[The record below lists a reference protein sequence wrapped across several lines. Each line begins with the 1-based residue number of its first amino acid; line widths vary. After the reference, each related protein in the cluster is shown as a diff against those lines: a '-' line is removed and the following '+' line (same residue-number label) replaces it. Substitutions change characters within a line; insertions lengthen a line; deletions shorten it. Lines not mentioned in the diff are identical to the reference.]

1 MSNDVRKSGEV
12 ELEEDTE
19 GFTETG
25 TEREGNE
32 RREDEGI
39 LMYKETEPEL
49 EDDNILG
56 LEDRS
61 GEVEE
66 AVGGLEGITEEL
78 ENGNEFGDDDEGVE
92 GNPKEV

>member
-1 MSNDVRKSGEV
+1 
-12 ELEEDTE
+12 
-19 GFTETG
+19 
-25 TEREGNE
+25 
-32 RREDEGI
+32 
-39 LMYKETEPEL
+39 MYEETEPEL

-78 ENGNEFGDDDEGVE
+78 EDNGNEFGDDDEGVE